1 MKQFHKAIV
10 NIWFNLNH
18 IGDGDQP
25 GKWSHRVHQPSMN
38 LPYCPAESAW
48 ASVNLFRKWTA
59 NYKFDP
65 LVTQQWWLYV
75 IDYPYFSVFGMSKS
89 IFSTVR
95 KAGVFVRVHMEHLDC
110 SNSGKWGQ
118 IQNRPNFQKFPK
130 LPCAEVF
137 SASSSG
143 VLYFAIC
150 CKPLCYLCRWMWCI
164 YGIGK

>member
-1 MKQFHKAIV
+1 MEINQ
-10 NIWFNLNH
+10 
-18 IGDGDQP
+18 
-25 GKWSHRVHQPSMN
+25 
-38 LPYCPAESAW
+38 
-48 ASVNLFRKWTA
+48 A
-59 NYKFDP
+59 NDLTVSINP
-65 LVTQQWWLYV
+65 QWIYHTVQRNQRELQLTCSGNELQITSSTHWWHNND
-75 IDYPYFSVFGMSKS
+75 DYTSLTNPYFSVFGMSKS

-110 SNSGKWGQ
+110 SNSGMWGQ